1 MKLNEISDLIIKIS
15 IEIHKYLGPGLFESV
30 YEAVL
35 EYEINKR
42 GFKTERQTA
51 IPIKYKN
58 IIFNEGF
65 RADLIVNDQV
75 IIEVKSVKEI
85 EPVHIKQLLTYLRLS
100 NKQLGLIINFNKELL
115 KSGIKRVVNGL
126 EE

>member
-1 MKLNEISDLIIKIS
+1 
-15 IEIHKYLGPGLFESV
+15 
-30 YEAVL
+30 
-35 EYEINKR
+35 
-42 GFKTERQTA
+42 
-51 IPIKYKN
+51 
-58 IIFNEGF
+58 
-65 RADLIVNDQV
+65 LIVNDQV

>member
-1 MKLNEISDLIIKIS
+1 
-15 IEIHKYLGPGLFESV
+15 
-30 YEAVL
+30 
-35 EYEINKR
+35 
-42 GFKTERQTA
+42 
-51 IPIKYKN
+51 
-58 IIFNEGF
+58 
-65 RADLIVNDQV
+65 LIVNDQV

-115 KSGIKRVVNGL
+115 KSGIKRIVNGL

>member
-1 MKLNEISDLIIKIS
+1 M
-15 IEIHKYLGPGLFESV
+15 
-30 YEAVL
+30 
-35 EYEINKR
+35 
-42 GFKTERQTA
+42 
-51 IPIKYKN
+51 
-58 IIFNEGF
+58 
-65 RADLIVNDQV
+65 IVNDQV

-115 KSGIKRVVNGL
+115 KSGIKRIVNGL